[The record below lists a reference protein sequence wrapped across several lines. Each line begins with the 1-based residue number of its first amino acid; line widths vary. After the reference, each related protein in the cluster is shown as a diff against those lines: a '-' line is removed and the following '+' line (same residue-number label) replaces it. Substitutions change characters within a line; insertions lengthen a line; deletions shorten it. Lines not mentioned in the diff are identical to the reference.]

1 MLLGVNLT
9 VMGQINID
17 GCEIKEGTPY
27 FLKNIGSGLYLKFG
41 GAWGTQAVEGHAAT
55 QITVV
60 SLGNGNYAIKTNAG
74 YLSSNLAMNGD
85 QASSSWT
92 LVEADKL
99 ELTDGSSSGD
109 YQYCLK
115 CNKGALTSKAGK
127 LATASYQPVELMQR
141 WVFLTED
148 QLRKE
153 MEKSSDTQPF
163 DITPLLGVASFDQ
176 QDSPATAWGIDAS
189 NFYGEAN
196 SNGSE
201 YCAIFTSQTTISK
214 TLSEMPQKGVF
225 HLTVSGFQRNAK
237 TATLTVKYANGKN
250 GTTTKNFQEN
260 SSIEIGNNSQAM
272 KSLNNAEHEMTI
284 QFQTKIDPV
293 LTIAFDPNGNE
304 GWLCLDNLKLLYYG
318 VQKNNTT
325 DIMNPA
331 AEYNNLLNA
340 HIMETQAKVDLLNEA
355 GQNAFNIDGVLDD
368 INNNSITSVFAF
380 DEAILAIN
388 AAYEVALTAH
398 NQKELDDLLNN
409 NGGSEGGNEGDNDE
423 EENKEIDVTDLFIK
437 NAGFGTGDDRYWI
450 IDGAVI
456 STTGIPVTGATGSYL
471 FRGISISQ
479 DVAVV
484 NGKYKLTA
492 KVASTNGT
500 TVTLTAN
507 EGKLTEQSTSLGTT
521 TVMSEITLDKVIVY
535 DGTLFIH
542 ATSDAE
548 FYIDDFSL
556 SYQESLPDDPQLQ
569 DTETLTAEVDFYPTI
584 TVTRTLKANTWST
597 FVVPFNMEIPEGWEV
612 KTLAGSTMNDENITL
627 TFEDAPSIEAGVP
640 YMVRTTEATSTIT
653 GTNTWLSTALRPT
666 STDHVEFIGV
676 HASCNVPI
684 GSYFISNN
692 KFYRCVN
699 TDNPDR
705 VKGYRGYISP
715 TSQGANAR
723 SLGYRF
729 ASRAEDEEGTT
740 AIDNAQMPNDNE
752 MTVVGIYTLG
762 GVRINDMQQGVNILQ
777 MNNGTTIKVIIK

>member
-1 MLLGVNLT
+1 MPSNIIKVDKIKIMKISRLLTLLLLLLGINLT

-293 LTIAFDPNGNE
+293 LTIAFEPNGNE

-325 DIMNPA
+325 VIMNPA

-355 GQNAFNIDGVLDD
+355 GQNAFNIDGVLDA

-409 NGGSEGGNEGDNDE
+409 GGSEGGNEGDNDE

-437 NAGFGTGDDRYWI
+437 NAGFGTGDDRYWT

-484 NGKYKLTA
+484 T
-492 KVASTNGT
+492 
-500 TVTLTAN
+500 
-507 EGKLTEQSTSLGTT
+507 
-521 TVMSEITLDKVIVY
+521 
-535 DGTLFIH
+535 
-542 ATSDAE
+542 
-548 FYIDDFSL
+548 
-556 SYQESLPDDPQLQ
+556 
-569 DTETLTAEVDFYPTI
+569 
-584 TVTRTLKANTWST
+584 
-597 FVVPFNMEIPEGWEV
+597 
-612 KTLAGSTMNDENITL
+612 
-627 TFEDAPSIEAGVP
+627 
-640 YMVRTTEATSTIT
+640 
-653 GTNTWLSTALRPT
+653 
-666 STDHVEFIGV
+666 
-676 HASCNVPI
+676 
-684 GSYFISNN
+684 
-692 KFYRCVN
+692 
-699 TDNPDR
+699 
-705 VKGYRGYISP
+705 
-715 TSQGANAR
+715 
-723 SLGYRF
+723 
-729 ASRAEDEEGTT
+729 
-740 AIDNAQMPNDNE
+740 
-752 MTVVGIYTLG
+752 
-762 GVRINDMQQGVNILQ
+762 VNINSPPRQPQRTVLP
-777 MNNGTTIKVIIK
+777 